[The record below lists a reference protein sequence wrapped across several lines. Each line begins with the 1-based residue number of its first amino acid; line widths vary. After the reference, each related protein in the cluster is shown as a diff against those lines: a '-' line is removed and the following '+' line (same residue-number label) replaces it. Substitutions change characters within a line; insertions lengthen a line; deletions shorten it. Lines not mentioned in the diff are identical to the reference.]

1 MITVKEAEFVKI
13 FQSIKLLLGVTLLL
27 PGLVK
32 AQNTVQPYV
41 SFTTVQ
47 DSNLYRLDSN
57 IDEASLPSTL
67 SKSDTIYQTAVGLNM
82 DWTVSRQQFLVN
94 ASMTDSRYD
103 KNESLDN
110 SGQNLSATWNWL
122 VGSHVQ
128 GRIGM
133 AHNVALSDFANSVD
147 QQGSEKTADSLSANA
162 NWHFHPDWRIGYAI
176 KDDNVSY
183 DNEAQALL
191 ERQDQTHSLNVDYL
205 VISGSRV
212 GLKFS
217 QLDSHIPNNT
227 GNDNQYTQNSYLV
240 TTLWNVTG
248 KSNLNA
254 EVGLVNRDY
263 QDVAQNGYNGLSMN
277 VAYDLQATGKLAF
290 KLGISRGVSA
300 TDDVFGTD
308 RETTGASL
316 GVNWS
321 VSEKVSVNS
330 SVNHQIS
337 DFLNTTNKYSES
349 YDSMSLGLGYKP
361 HRKFDIGLNYSQSRR
376 DSDLILKDY
385 ESDKLSLSLAIKL

>member
-1 MITVKEAEFVKI
+1 MKI
-13 FQSIKLLLGVTLLL
+13 FQSIRLLLGVTLLL

-32 AQNTVQPYV
+32 AENTVQPYV
-41 SFTTVQ
+41 SIKTVQ
-47 DSNLYRLDSN
+47 DSNLYRLDSSV
-57 IDEASLPSTL
+57 DESSLPSTL
-67 SKSDTIYQTAVGLNM
+67 SKSDTIYKTAVGLKMN
-82 DWTVSRQQFLVN
+82 WTASRQQFLVN
-94 ASMTDSRYD
+94 ASMIDSRYD

-110 SGQNLSATWNWL
+110 TGQNLSAAWNWL

-133 AHNVALSDFANSVD
+133 AHKVALGDFANSID
-147 QQGSEKTADSLSANA
+147 QQGSEKTTDSLSANA
-162 NWHFHPDWRIGYAI
+162 NWHFLPDWRIGYAI
-176 KDDNVSY
+176 KDDNISY
-183 DNEAQALL
+183 DNEAQALF

-205 VISGSRV
+205 VTSGSRV

-217 QLDSHIPNNT
+217 QLDSHIPNNS
-227 GNDNQYTQNSYLV
+227 GDDNQYTQNSYLV

-263 QDVAQNGYNGLSMN
+263 QDVAKNGYSGLNMN
-277 VAYDLQATGKLAF
+277 VSYDLQATGKLAF
-290 KLGISRGVSA
+290 KLGASRGVSA

-330 SVNHQIS
+330 RVNHQIS
-337 DFLNTTNKYSES
+337 DFLNTTDKYSES
-349 YDSMSLGLGYKP
+349 YDSISLGLGYKP

-376 DSDLILKDY
+376 DSDLLLRDY
-385 ESDKLSLSLAIKL
+385 ESDKVSLSLAIKL